1 MGFEQPALL
10 LALPLAALARSWLV
24 RLAVVLLV
32 LGAAGPVLPLGLERT
47 VVLVDQSPSASPEA
61 SRRAAAFAG
70 PNTKFFGFAE
80 RAQQLPRPE
89 ARRRDLG
96 ERTRPDAALH
106 AAVLAN
112 ADRVVLV
119 SDGLWLNETAPPVP
133 VYSLQVPARPHARIA
148 RLTAPVTPAQG
159 EVVEVRALLEATE
172 PTTARVVFE
181 REGEHQVVETNLPR
195 GQTSLPYRF
204 TVEGA
209 TTVRVRLESPIGN
222 DVQEVRIEPGGP
234 GRALV
239 IDDPAAA
246 RYLRAAGWEVQEGEP
261 AALAEAP
268 EVLVIGGPLEA
279 WDLEARARLERY
291 LREGGAVLWTATPTG
306 LFFGGWE
313 RSALAEKIPLEPKP
327 EQGAALVLVLD
338 VSGSMA
344 TGQPSKL
351 DRAVE
356 GALELVNAAGPEDVV
371 GLITFSDQARWLLEP
386 RPMTY
391 RARREAETRLTA
403 LAAEGATTL
412 GPAYDAAAAALKKVE
427 TPTRW
432 VLVLSDGRIGDDP
445 EAVLSRA
452 RTARKQGVRTLTL
465 ALGTDADRTFLKQ
478 LASDGDGRYFD
489 LADPAAL
496 PATLRLLGRE
506 AFQPPE
512 LEGRFPVQEEPH
524 AVTQGVGALA
534 PLEVRLPARA
544 RPWAE
549 VVVRTLEGD
558 PVLALGQV
566 GAGRVA
572 ALATDL
578 GRSWKNDPAA
588 ARLMAQLARWLS
600 RTPARPGYDWAQT
613 PSGLELRVYGRF
625 DPLPL
630 AQFGGRIEPLE
641 PVAPLTYRLLL
652 PPDFSGYVRITS
664 GDRTVFT
671 AATPPPNEWPLVDGN
686 EKLARLAR
694 ASGGAVLRVPADLP
708 PPARK
713 PVPVASWL
721 WGAAFALFLLER
733 WRERRVG

>member
-1 MGFEQPALL
+1 MGFEQPAFL

-24 RLAVVLLV
+24 RLAVALLV
-32 LGAAGPVLPLGLERT
+32 LGAAGPQLPLGLERT
-47 VVLVDQSPSASPEA
+47 AVLVDQSPSASPEA
-61 SRRAAAFAG
+61 SRQAAAFAG
-70 PNTKFFGFAE
+70 PNTQFFGFAE
-80 RAQQLPRPE
+80 RVQRLPRPQ

-96 ERTRPDAALH
+96 ERTRPDAALR
-106 AAVLAN
+106 AADLAGADRAVLI
-112 ADRVVLV
+112 
-119 SDGLWLNETAPPVP
+119 SDGLWLDEPAAPMP
-133 VYSLQVPARPHARIA
+133 VYTLRVPARPHARIA
-148 RLTAPVTPAQG
+148 RLTAPVAPARG
-159 EVVEVRALLEATE
+159 EVVEVRALLETTE

-181 REGEHQVVETNLPR
+181 REGERRVVETSLPQ

-209 TTVRVRLESPIGN
+209 TTVRVRLESPVGN

-239 IDDPAAA
+239 IDDPATA
-246 RYLRAAGWEVQEGEP
+246 RYLRAAGWEVREGTP
-261 AALAEAP
+261 DDLAETP

-279 WDLEARARLERY
+279 WGLEARSRLERY
-291 LREGGAVLWTATPTG
+291 LREGGSVLWTATPTG

-327 EQGAALVLVLD
+327 QQGAALVLVLD

-371 GLITFSDQARWLLEP
+371 GLITFSDRARWLLEP

-391 RARREAETRLTA
+391 RARREAETQLAA
-403 LAAEGATTL
+403 LAAEGSTTL
-412 GPAYDAAAAALKKVE
+412 GPAYGAAADALEKVE
-427 TPTRW
+427 APTRW

-445 EAVLSRA
+445 QAVLARA
-452 RTARKQGVRTLTL
+452 RTARDRGVRTLTL
-465 ALGTDADRTFLKQ
+465 ALGADADRAFLEQ
-478 LASDGDGRYFD
+478 LAREGGGRYFD

-512 LEGRFPVQEEPH
+512 LEGRFPVRVEPH
-524 AVTQGVGALA
+524 AVTQGVEALP

-549 VVVRTLEGD
+549 VVVRTLDGD
-558 PVLALGQV
+558 PVLALGQIE
-566 GAGRVA
+566 AGRVA

-578 GRSWKNDPAA
+578 SRSWKHDPAA

-600 RTPARPGYDWAQT
+600 RTPARPGYDWART
-613 PSGLELRVYGRF
+613 PAGLELWVYGRF

-630 AQFGGRIEPLE
+630 AQWGGQIEPLE
-641 PVAPLTYRLLL
+641 PVAPLTYRLRL
-652 PPDFSGYVRITS
+652 PTDFAGHVRVTS

-671 AATPPPNEWPLVDGN
+671 AATPPPNEWPLVAGD
-686 EKLARLAR
+686 EKLAQLAR
-694 ASGGAVLRVPADLP
+694 ESGGAVLQTPADLP

-713 PVPVASWL
+713 PVPVAPWL